1 MSTTTKPER
10 FYKVEISGWDNDEN
24 FFVEQTQLEW
34 SEHNQKKIVLRHRLA
49 SGAMVF
55 LRLAEPAKLPASLPI
70 AFRAGRIQAGPVQ
83 NTSLIQLEQLWPWQ
97 SEQEKLS
104 DARTQAG
111 TVPHGMQIFPEIE
124 DFGKRLIH

>member
-1 MSTTTKPER
+1 MSTTIKSGR
-10 FYKVEISGWDNDEN
+10 FYKVEISGWDHEEN

-34 SEHNQKKIVLRHRLA
+34 SENDQKKIVLRHHVT

-104 DARTQAG
+104 GTRVQAG
-111 TVPHGMQIFPEIE
+111 AEPHAMQIFPEVE
-124 DFGKRLIH
+124 EFAKRLIH